1 MYSENPSNGKCI
13 IVSAPSGAGKT
24 TIVHALMKQI
34 SALSFSISACSRK
47 PRGNEKD
54 GEDYFFIGP
63 EEFKKRI
70 SEQAFVEWEE
80 VYPEHYYGTL
90 KSEVENLWKQGK
102 VVVFDV
108 DVVGGLNLKKKFGE
122 NALALFIQPPNLT
135 VLGQRLRS
143 RNTETEVRVQQR
155 LKKADWEIEQSSNF
169 DHVILNDVLPLAI
182 DKAVKL
188 ATHFIAL

>member
-90 KSEVENLWKQGK
+90 KSEVEKLWKQGK

>member
-1 MYSENPSNGKCI
+1 MYSENPTNGKCI

-47 PRGNEKD
+47 PRENEKD

>member
-24 TIVHALMKQI
+24 TIVHALMEQI
-34 SALSFSISACSRK
+34 SVLSFSISACSRK
-47 PRGNEKD
+47 PRENEKD

-63 EEFKKRI
+63 EVFKKRI
-70 SEQAFVEWEE
+70 SEQAFIEWEE

-90 KSEVENLWKQGK
+90 KSEVEKLWKQGK

-143 RNTETEVRVQQR
+143 RNTETEERVQQR

>member
-1 MYSENPSNGKCI
+1 MYSENPINGKCI

-24 TIVHALMKQI
+24 TIVHALMEQI
-34 SALSFSISACSRK
+34 SVLSFSISACSRK
-47 PRGNEKD
+47 PRENEKD

-70 SEQAFVEWEE
+70 SEQAFIEWEE

-90 KSEVENLWKQGK
+90 KSEVEKLWKQGK

-143 RNTETEVRVQQR
+143 RNTETEERVQQR

>member
-24 TIVHALMKQI
+24 TIVHALMEQI
-34 SALSFSISACSRK
+34 SVLSFSISACSRK
-47 PRGNEKD
+47 PRENEKD

-70 SEQAFVEWEE
+70 SEQAFIEWEE

-90 KSEVENLWKQGK
+90 KSEVEKLWKQGK

-143 RNTETEVRVQQR
+143 RNTETEERVQQR

-188 ATHFIAL
+188 TTHFIAL

>member
-1 MYSENPSNGKCI
+1 MYSENPINGKCI

-24 TIVHALMKQI
+24 TIVHALMEQI
-34 SALSFSISACSRK
+34 SVLSFSISACSRK
-47 PRGNEKD
+47 PRENEKD

-70 SEQAFVEWEE
+70 SKQAFIEWEE

-90 KSEVENLWKQGK
+90 KSEVEKLWKQGK

-143 RNTETEVRVQQR
+143 RNTETEERVQQR
-155 LKKADWEIEQSSNF
+155 LKKADWEIEQSSSF

-188 ATHFIAL
+188 TTHFIAL

>member
-47 PRGNEKD
+47 PRENEKD

-70 SEQAFVEWEE
+70 LEQAFVEWEE

-90 KSEVENLWKQGK
+90 KSEVEKLWKQGK

>member
-1 MYSENPSNGKCI
+1 MYSENPINGKCI

-24 TIVHALMKQI
+24 TIVHALMEQI
-34 SALSFSISACSRK
+34 SVLSFSISACSRK
-47 PRGNEKD
+47 PRENEKD

-70 SEQAFVEWEE
+70 SEQAFIEWEE

-90 KSEVENLWKQGK
+90 KSEVEKLWKQGK

-143 RNTETEVRVQQR
+143 RNTETEERVQQR
-155 LKKADWEIEQSSNF
+155 LKKADWEIEQSSSF

>member
-24 TIVHALMKQI
+24 TIVHALMEQI
-34 SALSFSISACSRK
+34 SVLSFSISACSRK
-47 PRGNEKD
+47 PRENEKD

-70 SEQAFVEWEE
+70 SEQAFIEWEE

-90 KSEVENLWKQGK
+90 KSEVEKLWKQGK

-143 RNTETEVRVQQR
+143 RNTETEERVQQR

>member
-47 PRGNEKD
+47 PRENEKD

-90 KSEVENLWKQGK
+90 KSEVEKLWKQCK

>member
-24 TIVHALMKQI
+24 TIVHALMEQI
-34 SALSFSISACSRK
+34 SVLSFSISACSRK
-47 PRGNEKD
+47 PRENEKD

-70 SEQAFVEWEE
+70 SEQAFIEWEE

-90 KSEVENLWKQGK
+90 KSEVEKLWKQGK

-143 RNTETEVRVQQR
+143 RNTETEERVQQR
-155 LKKADWEIEQSSNF
+155 LKKADWEIEQSSSF

>member
-24 TIVHALMKQI
+24 TIVPALMEQI
-34 SALSFSISACSRK
+34 SVLSFSISACSRK
-47 PRGNEKD
+47 PRENEKD

-70 SEQAFVEWEE
+70 SEQAFIEWEE

-90 KSEVENLWKQGK
+90 KSEVEKLWKQGK

-108 DVVGGLNLKKKFGE
+108 DVVGGLN
-122 NALALFIQPPNLT
+122 
-135 VLGQRLRS
+135 
-143 RNTETEVRVQQR
+143 
-155 LKKADWEIEQSSNF
+155 
-169 DHVILNDVLPLAI
+169 
-182 DKAVKL
+182 
-188 ATHFIAL
+188 

>member
-1 MYSENPSNGKCI
+1 MYSENPPNGKCI

-24 TIVHALMKQI
+24 TIVHALMEQI
-34 SALSFSISACSRK
+34 SVLSFSISACSRK
-47 PRGNEKD
+47 PRENEKD

-70 SEQAFVEWEE
+70 SEQAFIEWEE

-90 KSEVENLWKQGK
+90 KSEVEKLWKQGK

-143 RNTETEVRVQQR
+143 RNTETEERVQQR

>member
-47 PRGNEKD
+47 PRENEKD

-90 KSEVENLWKQGK
+90 KSEVEKLWKQGK

>member
-1 MYSENPSNGKCI
+1 MYSENPINGKCI

-24 TIVHALMKQI
+24 TIVHALMEQI
-34 SALSFSISACSRK
+34 SVLSFSISACSRK
-47 PRGNEKD
+47 PRENEKD

-63 EEFKKRI
+63 EVFKKRI
-70 SEQAFVEWEE
+70 SEQAFIEWEE

-90 KSEVENLWKQGK
+90 KSEVEKLWKQGK

-143 RNTETEVRVQQR
+143 RNTETEERVQQR

>member
-24 TIVHALMKQI
+24 TIVHALMEQI
-34 SALSFSISACSRK
+34 SVLSFSISACSRK
-47 PRGNEKD
+47 PRENEKD

-90 KSEVENLWKQGK
+90 KSEVEKLWKQGK

-143 RNTETEVRVQQR
+143 RNTETEERVQQR

-188 ATHFIAL
+188 TTHFIAL